1 MIFIEFAARNAYIK
15 VMANFN
21 GPVIDMT
28 PDGNFIE
35 SPKPTLGT
43 ILARIMA
50 FGILLVVAAVA
61 FWTALFI
68 IPVLIILGVA
78 GYAFARMQV
87 RRY

>member
-1 MIFIEFAARNAYIK
+1 
-15 VMANFN
+15 MANLN

-28 PDGNFIE
+28 PDGNFVE
-35 SPKPTLGT
+35 PPKPTLGT
-43 ILARIMA
+43 ILARIIA